1 MANFGFFVQTGA
13 ESKVVIT
20 PKISDASNMI
30 RKVPLLQRQCIFASE
45 ANLSYFNTYSR
56 KNCEMECVSLL
67 VEKTCGCVL
76 YFMPRNFNG
85 SSICNRK
92 KSQCYE
98 KVLYDIDHSGNS
110 EFSCSCLPACFE
122 FNYNKEMSVAKLG
135 HGSFQTQ
142 EEIFV
147 DNGAEFVS
155 NNIAVVH
162 IFFVDNAFRSY
173 TKGELIGFTDF
184 LSGCGGLLGLF
195 MGFSVISLIEIIY
208 FLSLRPFCALK
219 RFKNIY
225 QTGKIV
231 NVAPKDPFLLIGQQ
245 NSKKESKMYGFF
257 NSKAEYLPAIKNKV
271 NHFVGSIKGA
281 LKQEQENE
289 APFPYY
295 E

>member
-1 MANFGFFVQTGA
+1 
-13 ESKVVIT
+13 
-20 PKISDASNMI
+20 MI

-56 KNCEMECVSLL
+56 KNCEMECVSIL

-76 YFMPRNFNG
+76 YYMPRNFTG

-92 KSQCYE
+92 KALCYE

-122 FNYNKEMSVAKLG
+122 FNYNKEMSVARLG
-135 HGSFQTQ
+135 YGSFQTQ

-147 DNGAEFVS
+147 DNGAEFVT

-219 RFKNIY
+219 RFKNNY
-225 QTGKIV
+225 QTENIV
-231 NVAPKDPFLLIGQQ
+231 NVAPKDPFLLIGQH
-245 NSKKESKMYGFF
+245 NPEKENKIPRIFISKDKLLL
-257 NSKAEYLPAIKNKV
+257 AVKNKV
-271 NHFVGSIKGA
+271 NMVFSTMKNA
-281 LKQEQENE
+281 LKHEQEVE
-289 APFPYY
+289 TPFPYC